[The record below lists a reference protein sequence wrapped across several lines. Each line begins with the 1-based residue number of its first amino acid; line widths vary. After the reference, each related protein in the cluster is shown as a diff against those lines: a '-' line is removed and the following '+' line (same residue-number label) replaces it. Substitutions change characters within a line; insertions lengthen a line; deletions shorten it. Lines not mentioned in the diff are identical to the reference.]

1 MGAEDKAEPL
11 RPSYAEGGS
20 VGPIV
25 KNVANVIEEPQERIN
40 PYTGEPYDVTAGSFN
55 MDVEDRNNREDPLR
69 RLGFVVGGAARVGN
83 IIRGVVQSPL
93 KNLLETRSE
102 AYPNYRNL
110 VAAES
115 EKELTRL
122 AQSPVGIPRVVEEV
136 LRKKTPQRLR
146 EVLET
151 EFSPTEKLAL

>member
-1 MGAEDKAEPL
+1 MCIRDSYTEALSDANKLYKQKALELMGAEDKAEPL

-93 KNLLETRSE
+93 KNLL
-102 AYPNYRNL
+102 
-110 VAAES
+110 
-115 EKELTRL
+115 
-122 AQSPVGIPRVVEEV
+122 
-136 LRKKTPQRLR
+136 
-146 EVLET
+146 
-151 EFSPTEKLAL
+151 

>member
-55 MDVEDRNNREDPLR
+55 MDIEDKNNPEDPLR
-69 RLGFVVGGAARVGN
+69 RLGFSNGSKADPSMFRSDG
-83 IIRGVVQSPL
+83 S
-93 KNLLETRSE
+93 KNLQEDFLGR
-102 AYPNYRNL
+102 
-110 VAAES
+110 
-115 EKELTRL
+115 
-122 AQSPVGIPRVVEEV
+122 
-136 LRKKTPQRLR
+136 
-146 EVLET
+146 
-151 EFSPTEKLAL
+151 